1 MAAFPRLAA
10 AQMKPKIVIVG
21 SSGAKLSMVALDFA
35 DAEEALVLARRM
47 AEHTGRTVTVRDADG
62 EILDTIE
69 ATTRS

>member
-1 MAAFPRLAA
+1 
-10 AQMKPKIVIVG
+10 MKPKIVIVG